1 MSGIVCITGL
11 FLLTPLTHLKRY
23 WINSSTIKIRP
34 AELCDFFL
42 KIMRPQILN
51 YATKNRKL
59 CEIMRFLFRVHI
71 DAKTCE
77 IVVFY
82 VTGTFT
88 NAQTTHTR

>member
-1 MSGIVCITGL
+1 
-11 FLLTPLTHLKRY
+11 
-23 WINSSTIKIRP
+23 
-34 AELCDFFL
+34 
-42 KIMRPQILN
+42 MRPQILN
-51 YATKNRKL
+51 YATKNCKL